1 MFGRRSRFAKLELPF
16 HSLSTSSPASLLSR
30 LRNGKR
36 FWFWPVRI
44 IGILGVLLTLYFL
57 LFHHSNL
64 RIVRLSPGSQNLAFS
79 GYAEKHTKPP
89 AKQHS
94 LESHIDHLHD
104 VQRWQLPPGMRVIG
118 LVFYGRRRFV
128 SILSCYLKVSQLLEP
143 TVAVLCDL
151 ADLSREIWLR
161 TGVSSTS
168 IFSSSRQTIKRT

>member
-16 HSLSTSSPASLLSR
+16 RSSSPSGPASLLSR

-44 IGILGVLLTLYFL
+44 IGILGVLLALYFL

-64 RIVRLSPGSQNLAFS
+64 RIVRHSPDSQNLALS

-94 LESHIDHLHD
+94 LESHIDHLRD
-104 VQRWQLPPGMRVIG
+104 VQEWQPPQGMKVIG

-128 SILSCYLKVSQLLEP
+128 SILNCYLKVNQLLKP
-143 TVAVLCDL
+143 TRVVRRDL
-151 ADLSREIWLR
+151 
-161 TGVSSTS
+161 G
-168 IFSSSRQTIKRT
+168 